1 MPEKYTIM
9 VVPKATSKMRS
20 CKVSEKAI
28 QISMSVLIVCVV
40 AVGLFTYQ
48 FFSYRSRA
56 NQLMPLRMNYNQQKV
71 RLQTISQT
79 TANLKKDID
88 RLEKFNRKFRVILGL
103 PKMEENIQQVSGMG
117 GGLEETLIEFAQ
129 KREHEFI
136 NRMQRDLND
145 LSLQAQKQQD
155 NLLELS
161 EVVEDKKSLL
171 ASTPS
176 IWPTRGW
183 LTSSYGY
190 RNSPFTGQREM
201 HKGID
206 IATRFNQPVKAPA
219 DGVVTYAGRKGGL
232 GKVIVVEHGY
242 GYSTR
247 FGHNSRLVAK
257 VGDRVK
263 RGQIICYVGNTGRS
277 TGPHLHYELRI
288 NGVPVNPFNYLLN

>member
-20 CKVSEKAI
+20 FKVSEKAI

-40 AVGLFTYQ
+40 ATGFFIYQ
-48 FFSYRSRA
+48 FFSYRSKA
-56 NQLMPLRMNYNQQKV
+56 NQLMPLRMSYNQQKV
-71 RLQTISQT
+71 HLQTLAQT
-79 TANLKKDID
+79 TSNLKKDIN
-88 RLEKFNRKFRVILGL
+88 RLEKFNRKFRVLVGL

-117 GGLEETLIEFAQ
+117 GGLEETLVAFTQ
-129 KREHEFI
+129 RREQEFI
-136 NRMQRDLND
+136 NRMQRDLNK
-145 LSLQAQKQQD
+145 LCLRAQKQQD

-161 EVVEDKKSLL
+161 EVVEEKKSLL
-171 ASTPS
+171 ACTPS

-183 LTSSYGY
+183 LTSGYGY

-201 HKGID
+201 HKGLD
-206 IATRFNQPVKAPA
+206 IATSFNQPVKAPA

-232 GKVIVVEHGY
+232 GKVIVIEHGY

-247 FGHNSRLVAK
+247 FGHNSRLAAK
-257 VGDRVK
+257 AGDRVK
-263 RGQIICYVGNTGRS
+263 RGKVIAYVGNTGRS